1 MPLLRFI
8 DPDGKEQDV
17 ADIKH
22 LHELIQTGRISYESF
37 AYDDKAGRWMP
48 ARDHE
53 LFVRIRNIA
62 NQTVPNLAATP
73 NQNRGPWGES
83 SSSADRPTSY
93 SIKKTETTQENENKN
108 REPVL
113 IRGPGYRF
121 MVVSGRIF
129 ILAVILCIATNKA
142 GPLAVLFATPI
153 LLPIMLVI
161 LIPSMFL
168 MWGLIGSPYIPA
180 SGMKEAI
187 ARNGKF
193 IVGGI
198 LMTSVSG
205 ILMTSVIC
213 AAAVALRVG

>member
-1 MPLLRFI
+1 
-8 DPDGKEQDV
+8 
-17 ADIKH
+17 
-22 LHELIQTGRISYESF
+22 
-37 AYDDKAGRWMP
+37 
-48 ARDHE
+48 
-53 LFVRIRNIA
+53 
-62 NQTVPNLAATP
+62 
-73 NQNRGPWGES
+73 
-83 SSSADRPTSY
+83 
-93 SIKKTETTQENENKN
+93 
-108 REPVL
+108 
-113 IRGPGYRF
+113 
-121 MVVSGRIF
+121 MVVSGCIF

-168 MWGLIGSPYIPA
+168 MWALIGSPYIPA

-198 LMTSVSG
+198 LMTSV
-205 ILMTSVIC
+205 IC